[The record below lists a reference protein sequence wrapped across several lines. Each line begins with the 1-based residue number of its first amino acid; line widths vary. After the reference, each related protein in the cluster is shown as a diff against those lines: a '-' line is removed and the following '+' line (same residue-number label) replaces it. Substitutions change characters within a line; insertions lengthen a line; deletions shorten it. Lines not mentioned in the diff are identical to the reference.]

1 MPIGERPLLE
11 YWLQTLWQ
19 SGVREVLVNLH
30 YLPTVVEEFLAR
42 PRFQGWVHSVRE
54 PELLGTAGSLRAN
67 TDFFQGDTVLLV
79 HADNWCQCQFG
90 DFLNFHLEE
99 RPTSTSMTMMT
110 FDSDNPQSC
119 GIVETVGNG
128 IVRAFH
134 EKVAEP
140 PGTRANAAVYL
151 LEPEVLQWVIQH
163 PEVSDFS
170 NEVLPNYLGQIATWH
185 NAQIHRDIGTIETL
199 RQAQL
204 DQKPDAVWGEI
215 DAWQQWFLQQPI
227 HQQLRASDT

>member
-11 YWLQTLWQ
+11 YWLETLWQ

-42 PRFQGWVHSVRE
+42 PRFQGWVNSVRE
-54 PELLGTAGSLRAN
+54 TELLGTAGTLRAN
-67 TDFFQGDTVLLV
+67 VDFFRGCTVLLV
-79 HADNWCQCQFG
+79 HADNWCQCQFR
-90 DFLNFHLEE
+90 DFLDFHLEE

-110 FDSDNPQSC
+110 FDTDSPQSC
-119 GIVETVGNG
+119 GIIETDAQGV
-128 IVRAFH
+128 VQVFH

-151 LEPEVLQWVIQH
+151 LEPGVLQWMEQH
-163 PEVSDFS
+163 PEISDFS
-170 NEVLPNYLGQIATWH
+170 TQVLPNYMGQIATWH

-199 RQAQL
+199 QQAQL
-204 DQKPDAVWGEI
+204 DPKPDSVWGEM
-215 DAWQQWFLQQPI
+215 DAWQKWFLQHPI
-227 HQQLRASDT
+227 HLQLKADVA